1 LTLKTI
7 VVTWMDGP
15 AVTYAD
21 VTTSDLNGT
30 LHVYRYR
37 TGSPEP
43 IGEWHFPT
51 CNIRSWGPRAWEAD
65 HGAEDV
71 G

>member
-1 LTLKTI
+1 MTLKTI

-15 AVTYAD
+15 VATYAD

-30 LHVYRYR
+30 LHVYQYR
-37 TGSPEP
+37 NGSAEP
-43 IGEWHFPT
+43 VGEWHFPT
-51 CNIRSWGPRAWEAD
+51 YNIRSWGPRAWEAN
-65 HGAEDV
+65 HYAESV